1 MFPAVFLD
9 KDGTVIHDEP
19 YNVDPA
25 KIRFR
30 DDAGAALL
38 SLQEAGYRLLLV
50 SNQAGIE
57 AGRFQESELAQVWE
71 SIKAELGFK
80 DVALTG
86 IYYCPH
92 GVSSECDCR
101 KPKPGMLERA
111 AAEHEIDLQASWMIG
126 DILDDVEAGQ
136 RAGCRTILLDVGSE
150 TEWQDSPWRRP
161 TFVAENLSQAAQ
173 HILDSDG
180 KSVREA
186 LS

>member
-30 DDAGAALL
+30 EDAGPALL
-38 SLQEAGYRLLLV
+38 SLQQAGYRLVLV
-50 SNQAGIE
+50 SNQGGIE

-71 SIKAELGFK
+71 SLKAELGFG
-80 DVALTG
+80 DVSLTG

-92 GVSSECDCR
+92 GASTACECR

-111 AAEHEIDLQASWMIG
+111 ADEHEIDLQASWMIG
-126 DILDDVEAGQ
+126 DILDDVEAGH

-161 TFVAENLSQAAQ
+161 TFVARSLSQAAR
-173 HILDSDG
+173 HILMSDG
-180 KSVREA
+180 KLDSEA